1 MKLERLM
8 TITILLL
15 NGKRVQAQELAER
28 LEVSLRTIYRDLDT
42 LGQAGIPIVSYTGME
57 GGYEIMDSFRL
68 DRQLLS
74 LDELTALST
83 ALHGLE
89 STKAYDRSNMD
100 LLLSKVGAMVATAE
114 KGRAG
119 EGDHIQVDFTPWKNS
134 EEDRSRYDSLRQAVS
149 DRKLIRF
156 KYTSRQG
163 GEQEREVE
171 PMALVLKTYAW
182 YLHGYCRLRGDY
194 RIFKLSRI
202 RDLNV
207 QSESFARRAKSLAE
221 LNERWK
227 KPETEAA
234 DTPIQAVLRFKASA
248 AVSVLD
254 RFDESEIERLPDGQL
269 MVRTTYPN
277 EKWLIGTVL
286 YFMTDVIVLE
296 PASTASKVKRIASE
310 IADQYQDSAERTEV

>member
-15 NGKRVQAQELAER
+15 NRKRVQAQELAER

-42 LGQAGIPIVSYTGME
+42 LGQAGIPIVSYTGTE

-83 ALHGLE
+83 ALRGLE

-114 KGRAG
+114 KGRAEEG
-119 EGDHIQVDFTPWKNS
+119 ERIQVDFTPWKNS
-134 EEDRSRYDSLRQAVS
+134 EEDRSRYDSLRQAVN

-156 KYTSRQG
+156 KYTSRG
-163 GEQEREVE
+163 SGEQEREVE
-171 PMALVLKTYAW
+171 PMALVLKTYSW

-202 RDLNV
+202 REWSV
-207 QSESFARRAKSLAE
+207 QPESFTRREKSLAE

-227 KPETEAA
+227 KPEKDAA

-269 MVRTTYPN
+269 LVRTTYPN
-277 EKWLIGTVL
+277 ERWLIGTVL
-286 YFMTDVIVLE
+286 YFMTDVLVLE
-296 PASTASKVKRIASE
+296 PASIALKIKRIATE
-310 IADQYQDSAERTEV
+310 IASQYQGEV

>member
-15 NGKRVQAQELAER
+15 NRKRVQAQELAER

-42 LGQAGIPIVSYTGME
+42 LGQAGIPIVSYTGTE

-83 ALHGLE
+83 ALRGLE
-89 STKAYDRSNMD
+89 STKAYDGSNMD

-114 KGRAG
+114 KGQAG
-119 EGDHIQVDFTPWKNS
+119 EGERIQVDFTPWKNS
-134 EEDRSRYDSLRQAVS
+134 EEDRSRYDSLRQAVN

-156 KYTSRQG
+156 KYTSRDS

-171 PMALVLKTYAW
+171 PMALVLKTYSW

-202 RDLNV
+202 RELNV
-207 QSESFARRAKSLAE
+207 QSESFVRREKSLAE

-227 KPETEAA
+227 KPEKDAA

-269 MVRTTYPN
+269 IVRTAYPN
-277 EKWLIGTVL
+277 EKWLLGTIL
-286 YFMTDVIVLE
+286 HYMTDVKVLE
-296 PASTASKVKRIASE
+296 PASIAMKVKRIATE
-310 IADQYQDSAERTEV
+310 IASQYEE

>member
-15 NGKRVQAQELAER
+15 NRRRIQAQELAER
-28 LEVSLRTIYRDLDT
+28 LEVSLRTVYRDLET

-74 LDELTALST
+74 FEELTALST
-83 ALHGLE
+83 ALRGLE
-89 STKAYDRSNMD
+89 STQAYARSNMD
-100 LLLSKVGAMVATAE
+100 LLLGKVGAMVAQAE

-119 EGDHIQVDFTPWKNS
+119 EEGDRIHIDFTPWKNG
-134 EEDRSRYDSLRQAVS
+134 EEDRSRYESLRQATN

-156 KYTSRQG
+156 KYTGRQG
-163 GEQEREVE
+163 DEQERDVE

-202 RDLNV
+202 RELSVRSDT
-207 QSESFARRAKSLAE
+207 FIRRDRSLEE

-227 KPETEAA
+227 KPETNGANAA
-234 DTPIQAVLRFKASA
+234 IPVVLQFQASA
-248 AVSVLD
+248 AASVMD
-254 RFDESEIERLPDGQL
+254 RFEDKNIERLPDDKL
-269 MVRTTYPN
+269 IVRTTFPN
-277 EKWLIGTVL
+277 EDWLIGTVL
-286 YFMTDVIVLE
+286 HYRTDVVVLE
-296 PASTASKVKRIASE
+296 PAWIAAKVRREALAIAG
-310 IADQYQDSAERTEV
+310 QYVGVDEV